1 MFTNCRLPRIACL
14 FVAATVSV
22 SAADDVVPTT
32 PNILLILADDVGR
45 EVLGCYGGRSY
56 ATPQL
61 DRLATG
67 GIRYTH
73 AYAMPSC
80 HPTRISLL
88 TGQYPFRL
96 GHPDWGTFP
105 QAAED
110 RALANVLKQAGYA
123 TAIAGKWQLTLL
135 KDDPGYPRRLGFDE
149 SCLFGW
155 HEGPRY
161 YQPHIW
167 ENGKLRQDV
176 ADDYGPDIYC
186 QYLIDFMTRNKA
198 RPFFALYSMALC
210 HDVTDDLEQPVP
222 FGPRGR
228 YDSYPEMVTEMDE
241 HVGRIVAALDELQLR
256 EKTLVLFYSDNGT
269 PAQTIATVR
278 DGQFVSQPVV
288 SQLGAMQI
296 PGGKAQLTD
305 WGTRVPVIA
314 SWPGKVRPG
323 QVCEG
328 LVDITDVYP
337 TIVELAG
344 AKPPQG
350 SLDGRSFASQLLG
363 REESTARQWVFAEH
377 KGRSFVKDR
386 RYKLYHDGEIFD
398 LVADP
403 NEEHPLSIGV
413 CRRTRQQRSTDS
425 PGLGQI
431 ELRCRLS
438 TGKRLRLRL
447 PQNARM

>member
-1 MFTNCRLPRIACL
+1 M
-14 FVAATVSV
+14 
-22 SAADDVVPTT
+22 
-32 PNILLILADDVGR
+32 
-45 EVLGCYGGRSY
+45 
-56 ATPQL
+56 
-61 DRLATG
+61 
-67 GIRYTH
+67 
-73 AYAMPSC
+73 
-80 HPTRISLL
+80 
-88 TGQYPFRL
+88 
-96 GHPDWGTFP
+96 
-105 QAAED
+105 
-110 RALANVLKQAGYA
+110 KQAGYA

-135 KDDPGYPRRLGFDE
+135 KDDPGYPQRLGFDE

-167 ENGKLRQDV
+167 ENGQLRQDV

-222 FGPRGR
+222 FGPQGR
-228 YDSYPEMVTEMDE
+228 YDSYPEMVAAMDE
-241 HVGRIVAALDELQLR
+241 RVGRIVEAVDELQLR
-256 EKTLVLFYSDNGT
+256 EKTLIVFYADNGT
-269 PAQTIATVR
+269 PARTIIEVR
-278 DGQFVSQPVV
+278 DGRFVRQPVV
-288 SQLGAMQI
+288 SQLGDRQI

-344 AKPPQG
+344 AKSPRG

-363 REESTARQWVFAEH
+363 DREATSREWVFAEH
-377 KGRSFVKDR
+377 KGRSFVKDQR
-386 RYKLYHDGEIFD
+386 FKLYHDGEMFYRRGSRRIAPAFD
-398 LVADP
+398 RCSVRGSGSC
-403 NEEHPLSIGV
+403 H
-413 CRRTRQQRSTDS
+413 RQTREGSA
-425 PGLGQI
+425 
-431 ELRCRLS
+431 
-438 TGKRLRLRL
+438 RLRLAVGMFGQARCIRIQCVGTRSSIA
-447 PQNARM
+447 PRDKNARCYFRHRNSLSRSHRCDVTGGAGCPVGGNVSVDAGARLRVRSLLNAERLVKKH